1 MRNSNRNLIAHP
13 CSASHYAF
21 QVVQVQMHCGSSQEA
36 AFPTFWAQQCQLK
49 NGTSAKDYTNK
60 NDYSRCQRLP
70 KKYTWLYWDL
80 PFTYGQTVQLLLI
93 TRRGA
98 KSQISVIRKC
108 CWWQKSAA
116 GDKKCCWWRKS
127 AAGDLASVKS
137 KWRGS
142 MSRAF
147 WSASWQSS
155 RLGLLIPVE
164 SFAWWNYLI
173 INMLMAN
180 VLAPADAWIL
190 KKIRGVDK
198 NLWLVYFYQ
207 PWAICGIFFRGC
219 SQSPRL
225 FSTFDPNLFH
235 LWRQWGSWVA
245 PGSRALHCIGAHHC
259 IGAQHWCPPKQN
271 IQNAILVNGTLQMYK
286 LAPMHRMHWP

>member
-1 MRNSNRNLIAHP
+1 M
-13 CSASHYAF
+13 
-21 QVVQVQMHCGSSQEA
+21 
-36 AFPTFWAQQCQLK
+36 
-49 NGTSAKDYTNK
+49 
-60 NDYSRCQRLP
+60 
-70 KKYTWLYWDL
+70 WLNWDL
-80 PFTYGQTVQLLLI
+80 PITIGRRVQLLLI
-93 TRRGA
+93 TRREA

-108 CWWQKSAA
+108 CWWQ
-116 GDKKCCWWRKS
+116 KS

-180 VLAPADAWIL
+180 VLAPAGAWTL
-190 KKIRGVDK
+190 KKLEGLTRISDLFISTNHEQFVE
-198 NLWLVYFYQ
+198 YFSEVALSLPDSFQ
-207 PWAICGIFFRGC
+207 LLTQTCFICGA
-219 SQSPRL
+219 SE
-225 FSTFDPNLFH
+225 DPE
-235 LWRQWGSWVA
+235 WRQAVVPSI
-245 PGSRALHCIGAHHC
+245 ALVPTR
-259 IGAQHWCPPKQN
+259 GAQHWCPPKQN